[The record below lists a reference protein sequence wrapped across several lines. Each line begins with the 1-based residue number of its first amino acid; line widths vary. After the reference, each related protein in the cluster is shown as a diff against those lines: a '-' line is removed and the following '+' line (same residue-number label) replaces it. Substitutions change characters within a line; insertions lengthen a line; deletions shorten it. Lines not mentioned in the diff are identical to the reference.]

1 MTEREISLE
10 AINSLYRELMLGL
23 KRICVTEFG
32 KPSDVID
39 RNGNPITEKR
49 FWAQEELKIL
59 YNIYN
64 PQQCIRGKERFTGP
78 TDLSL
83 LNDDELNII
92 YQSLLTFKITFNI
105 ENKIWEA

>member
-1 MTEREISLE
+1 MTEREITLE
-10 AINSLYRELMLGL
+10 AINSVFHELVHNL

-39 RNGNPITEKR
+39 RNGNPITLKR
-49 FWAQEELKIL
+49 SWAQEELKEL

-64 PQQCIRGKERFTGP
+64 PRECIRGKERFAGP

-92 YQSLLTFKITFNI
+92 YQSLLQHKIYLI
-105 ENKIWEA
+105 EEIKIWED